1 MNDILEDLCE
11 TTYEVDYY
19 KQTEEMM
26 KDSWTEVENS
36 PPHRFVSCFEKFKQ
50 EQIKH
55 KLAWFAKDKVGIK
68 GIYL

>member
-1 MNDILEDLCE
+1 MNDKLEDLCE
-11 TTYEVDYY
+11 TTNY

-26 KDSWTEVENS
+26 KDSWIEVENS

-55 KLAWFAKDKVGIK
+55 KLAWFAKDKVGMK